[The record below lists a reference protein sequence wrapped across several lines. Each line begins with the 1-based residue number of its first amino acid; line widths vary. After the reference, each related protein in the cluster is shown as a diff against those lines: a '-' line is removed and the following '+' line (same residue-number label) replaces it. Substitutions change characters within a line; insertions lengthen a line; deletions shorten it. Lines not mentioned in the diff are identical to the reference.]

1 MRDIIVQQL
10 GVLPYKEAWEYQDR
24 LFQSIIQSKIEL
36 GSYSGPN
43 YLLCVEHPPVF
54 TIGKSGKMEHLLM
67 SEEFLKEKGIE
78 FYKNN
83 RGGDIT
89 FHGPGQL
96 VVYPILDLEHFFTD
110 LKKYMR
116 LLEEV
121 VIQVLAEYGIE
132 ASRSEGETGV
142 WLDAD
147 IPGCARKI
155 CAMGVRTSRWV
166 SMHGLALNV
175 NTDLNYFQ
183 MIVPCGIQSKGVTS
197 MEIELGKKVELQE
210 VFDKFVQHFI
220 RVFDAQIISDSAC

>member
-1 MRDIIVQQL
+1 MREVIVQQL
-10 GVLPYKEAWEYQDR
+10 GVLPYKEAWEYQDQ

-147 IPGCARKI
+147 IPGRARKI